1 MMEKTYKKGDCS
13 VTLRQCYA
21 DDNKMKELI
30 AYQPFNLIIMDK
42 RDKKLQVF
50 SERDNIDNIFE
61 LKRNY
66 NGRQYSTFPLYIDNG
81 IFMVDTERKPINEDI
96 GVIAISR
103 KEMRLKHPKY
113 KLMPL
118 GEIMK
123 IVKGMALE
131 YMEAVNT
138 LVSRM
143 YYDVE
148 IKKNDEIQTLRM
160 IPITDKEKLK
170 KYILGNIKFMDK
182 EFDEILDELCKE

>member
-1 MMEKTYKKGDCS
+1 
-13 VTLRQCYA
+13 
-21 DDNKMKELI
+21 
-30 AYQPFNLIIMDK
+30 MDK

-50 SERDNIDNIFE
+50 SERDNIDNVFE

-81 IFMVDTERKPINEDI
+81 VFMVDTERKPTNEDI

-103 KEMRLKHPKY
+103 KEMRLRHPEY

-123 IVKGMALE
+123 IVKSRAVK

-143 YYDVE
+143 YHEVE
-148 IKKNDEIQTLRM
+148 IKKNNEVQTLRM

-182 EFDEILDELCKE
+182 EFDEILDELCKD